1 MHHILVYGK
10 LNLHISKMKERHT
23 NHTSRDIL
31 VLTVGRYLGLSDP
44 EAIAVAAE
52 GEALYRA
59 SGPCPWTEDLDWG
72 GGAVTGEPRQQQKGG
87 PLPSPHGAYSG
98 EQPLPQAL
106 PQTWSQPNARS
117 FGAAS
122 SPMIGPLLSRPVAR
136 RRLGALPSTL
146 KPQFKSLSC
155 PSSLKTNRSIPW
167 K

>member
-1 MHHILVYGK
+1 
-10 LNLHISKMKERHT
+10 MKERQK

-31 VLTVGRYLGLSDP
+31 VLAVGRYLGLSDP
-44 EAIAVAAE
+44 EAIAAAAE
-52 GEALYRA
+52 GEALYQA

-72 GGAVTGEPRQQQKGG
+72 GGGPVTGEPRQQQGG
-87 PLPSPHGAYSG
+87 PLSSTHGTYSG

-106 PQTWSQPNARS
+106 PRTWSHPNARS

-146 KPQFKSLSC
+146 KPQFNSLSR
-155 PSSLKTNRSIPW
+155 PSSHLMTNRSIPW